1 MVPKPQNMSLSL
13 IQGYSSAEE
22 EEEAPSEDYGYF
34 SDDDE
39 HDDSSSVAGGRSL
52 SYKPVFEQ
60 SAPSNGS
67 SGLPSALDAFSEVII
82 LNAS

>member
-13 IQGYSSAEE
+13 IQGYSSAEG